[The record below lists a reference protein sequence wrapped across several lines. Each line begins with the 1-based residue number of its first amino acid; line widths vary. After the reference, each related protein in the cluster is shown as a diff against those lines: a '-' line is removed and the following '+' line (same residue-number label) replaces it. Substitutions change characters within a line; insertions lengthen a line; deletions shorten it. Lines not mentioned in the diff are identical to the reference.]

1 MIKKRCKKH
10 NFKVKNIS
18 TLKFSILRVVQT
30 NLKNNILTGKDTE
43 PYGKNNF
50 FGWSYP
56 TRPELPHSTVPGM
69 YLICDFY
76 LRFWLWPK
84 TSGPLHRYRTMIVW
98 CPKVMEIV
106 VCIRRCGGLV
116 VRVPARTGFESRPG
130 ASPQCSLRGGRM
142 HCNSVKK
149 NVGLGGLLQK

>member
-50 FGWSYP
+50 FGRSYP
-56 TRPELPHSTVPGM
+56 TRPELPHSTVIG
-69 YLICDFY
+69 
-76 LRFWLWPK
+76 
-84 TSGPLHRYRTMIVW
+84 T
-98 CPKVMEIV
+98 V
-106 VCIRRCGGLV
+106 VGDLTF
-116 VRVPARTGFESRPG
+116 A
-130 ASPQCSLRGGRM
+130 
-142 HCNSVKK
+142 
-149 NVGLGGLLQK
+149 